1 LSSYIGRGFF
11 GNFHPY
17 YIWKFFNIESIGS
30 TRFLQLVFIL
40 GNKILL
46 LFIAK
51 KMSLIT
57 SLNDE
62 IKITYF
68 LTLSLILLAFTGY
81 GDSVFI
87 LRSFLLLLFIYIL
100 LKFLTENKKKSFNL
114 FILGLFSGLS
124 MLWYIDIGIYIN
136 VLSLILIIFFVYR
149 REFKNIFLISVSIII
164 SWLLIY
170 LIFPNDEMGEFWKNN
185 FLIISTLEYIHGLI
199 FPTPFLSNDARS
211 TRALLIFL
219 LTGFMIIM
227 LIRNLNK
234 KNLIFII
241 SIIFLYLVSIVFFKY
256 GLSRS
261 DSTHIRIAQ
270 SFVYI
275 PFFSL
280 VIYLILKVNFFNN
293 LLNTSKKKYTLNL
306 LLLVIFFTV
315 SNLEKKHESKN
326 FKNIFNFKHSV
337 NKLIKSED
345 SNFLSKE
352 YINLIVYYNKLIEKD
367 KCVTIFTN
375 ETAIPYFLKKPTC
388 SRYYLKYT
396 ASPKVIQKNMVQD
409 IIDKKPSFIIYKS
422 DLDIYH
428 DKENQRLELVN
439 KYITTNYKFFKK
451 FKHWEIYARN

>member
-1 LSSYIGRGFF
+1 MSSYIGRGFF

-170 LIFPNDEMGEFWKNN
+170 LIFMV
-185 FLIISTLEYIHGLI
+185 STL
-199 FPTPFLSNDARS
+199 F
-211 TRALLIFL
+211 
-219 LTGFMIIM
+219 
-227 LIRNLNK
+227 
-234 KNLIFII
+234 
-241 SIIFLYLVSIVFFKY
+241 
-256 GLSRS
+256 
-261 DSTHIRIAQ
+261 
-270 SFVYI
+270 
-275 PFFSL
+275 
-280 VIYLILKVNFFNN
+280 
-293 LLNTSKKKYTLNL
+293 NTSGMN
-306 LLLVIFFTV
+306 
-315 SNLEKKHESKN
+315 
-326 FKNIFNFKHSV
+326 
-337 NKLIKSED
+337 
-345 SNFLSKE
+345 
-352 YINLIVYYNKLIEKD
+352 
-367 KCVTIFTN
+367 
-375 ETAIPYFLKKPTC
+375 
-388 SRYYLKYT
+388 
-396 ASPKVIQKNMVQD
+396 
-409 IIDKKPSFIIYKS
+409 
-422 DLDIYH
+422 
-428 DKENQRLELVN
+428 
-439 KYITTNYKFFKK
+439 
-451 FKHWEIYARN
+451 